1 MEPGTE
7 CDLLQIIAA
16 AATGQCSNMQW
27 FNLYTSVFY
36 YLHFY
41 TVSDL
46 FRYLLATWHFI
57 ALLNSLYWMELEAG
71 MVRREWATKARF
83 NAGVFAAYFVFPCD

>member
-27 FNLYTSVFY
+27 FNLLDRRHTSVFY
-36 YLHFY
+36 I
-41 TVSDL
+41 VSDYSDI
-46 FRYLLATWHFI
+46 YLAFYCTVEQLI
-57 ALLNSLYWMELEAG
+57 LELEAVSG
-71 MVRREWATKARF
+71 PQRHVTRF